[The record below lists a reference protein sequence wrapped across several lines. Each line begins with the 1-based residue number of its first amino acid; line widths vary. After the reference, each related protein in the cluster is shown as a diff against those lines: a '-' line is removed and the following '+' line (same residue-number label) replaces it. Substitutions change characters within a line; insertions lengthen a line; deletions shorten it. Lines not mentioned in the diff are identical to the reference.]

1 MSGPALKIYNLQ
13 MNIGNQREE
22 NRSQERKERGSCVGM
37 PLPQL
42 THILMLVHVC
52 IDIAPLFKAF
62 S

>member
-1 MSGPALKIYNLQ
+1 

-22 NRSQERKERGSCVGM
+22 NCSQEREERGSCVGM

-42 THILMLVHVC
+42 TYILMLVHVC
-52 IDIAPLFKAF
+52 IDIAPLFRAF